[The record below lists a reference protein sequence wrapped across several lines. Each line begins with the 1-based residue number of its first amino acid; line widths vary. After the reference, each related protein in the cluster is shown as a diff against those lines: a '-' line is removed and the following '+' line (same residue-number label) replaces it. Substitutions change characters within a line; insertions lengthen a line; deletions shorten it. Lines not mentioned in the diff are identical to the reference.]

1 MTDIPPAEGNP
12 QDSGS
17 QPKTLGKRVAILAL
31 FVALI
36 GIVLSTGVQDFL
48 SLESLRENRQALLDF
63 VAGNYVGAVLAFMA
77 IYVLAVTF
85 SIPGAVWLSISGGFV
100 FSAGPATA
108 YIVVAATI
116 GATLVFLLARYVL
129 GDMLR
134 NKAGSAI
141 ERMRSGFQQDFQRQ
155 RPR

>member
-85 SIPGAVWLSISGGFV
+85 SIPDKV
-100 FSAGPATA
+100 SASPFPSVAELVLRLTVTA
-108 YIVVAATI
+108 AAS
-116 GATLVFLLARYVL
+116 L
-129 GDMLR
+129 
-134 NKAGSAI
+134 
-141 ERMRSGFQQDFQRQ
+141 E
-155 RPR
+155 